1 MSADELSL
9 RRWENIEASEEN
21 RIVEKGV
28 LELRAGP
35 TGQMV
40 PEVGSWECGM
50 TALFCR
56 FGWLYVFA
64 SHQPR

>member
-35 TGQMV
+35 TGQM
-40 PEVGSWECGM
+40 CQ
-50 TALFCR
+50 R
-56 FGWLYVFA
+56 
-64 SHQPR
+64 